1 MTQGAVASDI
11 LHYVAMKFMDDRYVH
26 HQVLH
31 PSQLDIFDKQ
41 ISSALPTAFRDIP
54 NSGHIARALTDGLE
68 RLQEDL
74 VRVISVAGVFLA
86 GVNMITM
93 SIEVVTTTSAHSI
106 ADRNKGWKRH
116 PYDLTEP

>member
-1 MTQGAVASDI
+1 
-11 LHYVAMKFMDDRYVH
+11 MDDRYVH

-74 VRVISVAGVFLA
+74 VRVISVAGIFLA
-86 GVNMITM
+86 CVNVITM
-93 SIEVVTTTSAHSI
+93 SIEVVTTTRAHSI

>member
-1 MTQGAVASDI
+1 
-11 LHYVAMKFMDDRYVH
+11 MKFMDDRYVH

-74 VRVISVAGVFLA
+74 VRVISVAGVFLTFFFDRTMRTSRRCRRSCNRNRRRREKTNFFDCGCA
-86 GVNMITM
+86 LLITG
-93 SIEVVTTTSAHSI
+93 
-106 ADRNKGWKRH
+106 DPN
-116 PYDLTEP
+116 

>member
-1 MTQGAVASDI
+1 MTQGAFASDI
-11 LHYVAMKFMDDRYVH
+11 LQYVTMKFMDDRYVH

-31 PSQLDIFDKQ
+31 PGKLDVFDKK

-54 NSGHIARALTDGLE
+54 NSGHIARALTEGLK

-93 SIEVVTTTSAHSI
+93 FVKDVTTTSAHWM
-106 ADRNKGWKRH
+106 ADRG
-116 PYDLTEP
+116 

>member
-74 VRVISVAGVFLA
+74 VRVISVAGILLA
-86 GVNMITM
+86 CVNVITM
-93 SIEVVTTTSAHSI
+93 SIEVVTTARAYSI
-106 ADRNKGWKRH
+106 ADWNKGWKRH

>member
-54 NSGHIARALTDGLE
+54 NSGHIARALTEGLK

-74 VRVISVAGVFLA
+74 VRIISVAGVFLA

-93 SIEVVTTTSAHSI
+93 FVKVVTTTSAHSI
-106 ADRNKGWKRH
+106 ADRS
-116 PYDLTEP
+116 